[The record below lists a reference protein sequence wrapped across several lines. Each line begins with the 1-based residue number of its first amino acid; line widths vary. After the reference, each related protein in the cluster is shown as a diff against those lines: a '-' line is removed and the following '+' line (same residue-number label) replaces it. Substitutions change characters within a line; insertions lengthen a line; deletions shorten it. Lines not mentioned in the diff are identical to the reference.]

1 MNTFERLTMVDW
13 LAMGFGIACLLGLV
27 ILLMSKELQMKVLEW
42 FTRNWLAALGSVL
55 LATTAVVL
63 WLW

>member
-13 LAMGFGIACLLGLV
+13 LAMGFGVACLLGLV
-27 ILLMSKELQMKVLEW
+27 ILLMSKEMQMKVLEW
-42 FTRNWLAALGSVL
+42 FTRNWLSALGSVL

>member
-1 MNTFERLTMVDW
+1 
-13 LAMGFGIACLLGLV
+13 
-27 ILLMSKELQMKVLEW
+27 MKVLEW